1 MIKELKTKNPHLSAA
16 FEQAKHDAEDASLFV
31 RASGRFPLTAVGD
44 VNTYALFAE
53 LAVRLTNKRGR
64 TAVIVQTGIATD
76 YTCKRFFA
84 ELFEKKSLVSLFDFE
99 NKDALFPE
107 PDKRYKFAL
116 LTIASAPTPKA
127 QFAFFLTRTE
137 HLDDKMRRFSLSAED
152 LALINPNTRTTPVFR
167 TKVDAELTK
176 KIYER
181 ALCW

>member
-1 MIKELKTKNPHLSAA
+1 
-16 FEQAKHDAEDASLFV
+16 
-31 RASGRFPLTAVGD
+31 
-44 VNTYALFAE
+44 
-53 LAVRLTNKRGR
+53 
-64 TAVIVQTGIATD
+64 
-76 YTCKRFFA
+76 
-84 ELFEKKSLVSLFDFE
+84 VSLFDFE

-107 PDKRYKFAL
+107 PVKRYKFAL

-167 TKVDAELTK
+167 TRVDAELTK

-181 ALCW
+181 VPVLVNEKTGENPWGVRFVRLFDMSNDSNLFKTAAQLLAEGYTRSGPTSCPPRRPMCRSTRAR